1 MPRTGCRPHAA
12 GRARAAA
19 AAKPPRPRA
28 AHGPLAPAPVLKL
41 KELPS

>member
-1 MPRTGCRPHAA
+1 MPCAGCRPHAA

-19 AAKPPRPRA
+19 AVSPPRPRA
-28 AHGPLAPAPVLKL
+28 PHGPLAPAPVLKL